1 MLKNKQIRVG
11 GPGPSPVPGGK
22 DTGVEMLAIKVPPRT
37 RLLSA
42 RTLRDNPRL
51 LVGGG
56 IIFLMVLLAV
66 LAPVLP
72 LPDPEKG
79 IATRAYQPPGPN
91 YILGTDNVG
100 RDVLSRVVWGARV
113 SLSVGL
119 ISVSIGLLFGSTL
132 GLLAGYYGGWADML
146 ISRFIDALL
155 AFPALLLAIAITA
168 ALGPQ
173 LQNSMIAI
181 GIVNIPTF
189 ARLARA
195 QALQLK
201 EREFIEAAR
210 ALGIKQ
216 TDIIRRHILPNTL
229 NPLVVQ
235 ASLSIAFAILA
246 EATLSFLGLGVQ
258 PPTPTWGFDI
268 NQARGYLSNN
278 YWWMV
283 AGPGAAIMVTI
294 FGFNL
299 LGDSIRDLLDPRLRK
314 R

>member
-1 MLKNKQIRVG
+1 MLNNDLSVTG
-11 GPGPSPVPGGK
+11 SGPGPLPVGEGPG
-22 DTGVEMLAIKVPPRT
+22 TGPMTIKVSTRPRF
-37 RLLSA
+37 LSA
-42 RTLRDNPRL
+42 KTFRDNPRL
-51 LVGGG
+51 LVGGT
-56 IIFLMVLLAV
+56 IILMMALLAL

-72 LPDPEKG
+72 LPNPEKG
-79 IATRAYQPPGPN
+79 IASKAYQPPGAG
-91 YILGTDNVG
+91 YFMGTDNVG
-100 RDVLSRVVWGARV
+100 RDVFSRVIWGARV
-113 SLSVGL
+113 SLVVGL
-119 ISVSIGLLFGSTL
+119 ISVSIGLLVGGTL
-132 GLLAGYYGGWADML
+132 GLLAGYFGGWVDML

-155 AFPALLLAIAITA
+155 AFPALLLAIAITS

-181 GIVNIPTF
+181 GIVNIPAF
-189 ARLARA
+189 ARLARG
-195 QALQLK
+195 QTLQLK

-210 ALGIKQ
+210 ALGFKQ
-216 TDIIRRHILPNTL
+216 MHIIRRHILPNTL

-283 AGPGAAIMVTI
+283 AGPGSAIMITI

-314 R
+314 K